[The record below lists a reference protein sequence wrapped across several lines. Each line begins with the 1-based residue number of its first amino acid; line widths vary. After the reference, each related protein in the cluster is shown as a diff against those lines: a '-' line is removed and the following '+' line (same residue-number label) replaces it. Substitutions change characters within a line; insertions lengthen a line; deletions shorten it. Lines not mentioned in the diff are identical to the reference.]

1 MRKLLLLSIALF
13 FVGCGDGGY
22 LAEGTYAKCVW
33 KGEMYEGYVIEWD
46 TDNMMV
52 LESFG
57 MKTSIPVRE
66 IRGLKVWK
74 PSDPDYEEEM
84 RTKPPRK

>member
-1 MRKLLLLSIALF
+1 MRLFYIFLLSVFI
-13 FVGCGDGGY
+13 VGCGDEGY

-33 KGEMYEGYVIEWD
+33 KGEMYEGYVIENA
-46 TDNMMV
+46 DNIMV

-57 MKTSIPVRE
+57 MKTRIPIRE
-66 IRGLKVWK
+66 LRGLKVWK

>member
-33 KGEMYEGYVIEWD
+33 KGEVYEGYVIENA
-46 TDNMMV
+46 DNIMV

-57 MKTSIPVRE
+57 MKTRIPIRE
-66 IRGLKVWK
+66 LRGLKVWK

-84 RTKPPRK
+84 RHKPPSK

>member
-1 MRKLLLLSIALF
+1 MKLFLILLMACLL
-13 FVGCGDGGY
+13 VGCGDEGY

-33 KGEMYEGYVIEWD
+33 KGEVYEGYVIENA
-46 TDNMMV
+46 DNIMV

-57 MKTSIPVRE
+57 MKTRIPIRE
-66 IRGLKVWK
+66 LRGLKVWK

-84 RTKPPRK
+84 RHKPPRK